1 MSEVATVRPH
11 LERRFEKFRVVFW
24 HDPEGQYAEGLDRLD
39 LPDVQTICIANN
51 EYGIK
56 NRLLHDEPK
65 NKFLVYRSGQVP
77 TGIANWLLDLELAY
91 GVFTADRTAL
101 VAQDLGLAAEGI
113 DEVVQA
119 HEKFF
124 NAAKR
129 VESLKSLLNPED
141 DPAKL
146 RAKMTAVVLGQPEH
160 SLLEIT
166 RALVVE
172 NAKGKRIKYDALVD
186 YGLDDFYWCGAAS
199 IYRYES
205 SSPSI
210 DDFVLWIFRKAI
222 EGFKS
227 DRPGGLQNIQLDF
240 ASLRNDRRSQDA
252 FVTLAKR
259 AAHDLDYASS
269 IADVSF
275 RELLPFDIFEE
286 ADQTIISALAHGV
299 AEQTISAREVAE
311 VVRARQSSVWID
323 GYRQLYTAIGAAAEL
338 LSTLAAID
346 FTMTSFDSALER
358 YRNEWF
364 RIDQLYRRFTHA
376 HRTFEGPHPLGPLKD
391 QVDKHYTNT
400 FLFELGRAWQQI
412 VDASGEWSSSV
423 LPSQRSFYR
432 NYIDGLLR
440 DGKKAVVIVSDA
452 LRYEIADELGS
463 RIRQE
468 DRFDADLDAI
478 LGVLPSY
485 TQLGM
490 AALLPH
496 RTLKHSAD
504 GKSVLADGQ
513 PTNGTG
519 PRSKVLASVGGSAIG
534 AEDFKALS
542 PDERRELFKNNRVLY
557 VYHDVIDATG
567 DKPGTERRVFEAA
580 EQAIGELVDL
590 VKKAANANATNI
602 FVTADHG
609 FQFQNEDLPDQF
621 YLSEKPQGDKLLVT
635 NRRYVLGHGLKAEA
649 AFATFSAAQLG
660 LDSDLEVQIPKSI
673 HRLRLAGGG
682 SRFVHGGATLQE
694 VVVPVL
700 SVNKKRKSDTRLV
713 NVRVLPETDKITTG
727 QLVVK
732 LFQAEPV
739 SDKVQPRTLRAG
751 LYVGETLIS
760 NDPPP
765 ELTFDSTSSEQRD
778 RYQSVQLLLNK
789 EADDYNNRAVEL
801 RLEEQIPNTSQWRV
815 YEKAVYT
822 LKRSFTSDFDF

>member
-11 LERRFEKFRVVFW
+11 LERRFENNRVVVW
-24 HDPEGQYAEGLDRLD
+24 RDPEGRYAADLDRLD
-39 LPDVQTICIANN
+39 LPDVQTIRIANN

-56 NRLLHDEPK
+56 NRLLHDQPTS
-65 NKFLVYRSGQVP
+65 KFLVYRSGQVP
-77 TGIANWLLDLELAY
+77 AGIGNWLLDLELAY

-101 VAQDLGLAAEGI
+101 VAQDLGLTAEGI

-124 NAAKR
+124 NATKR
-129 VESLKSLLNPED
+129 VESLKVLLNPED
-141 DPAKL
+141 DSAKL
-146 RAKMTAVVLGQPEH
+146 RAKITAVVLGQSEH

-166 RALVVE
+166 RALLVE
-172 NAKGKRIKYDALVD
+172 NAKGKRTKYDVLLD
-186 YGLDDFYWCGAAS
+186 YGLDDFYWRGAAS
-199 IYRYES
+199 IYGYES
-205 SSPSI
+205 SSPSV
-210 DDFVLWIFRKAI
+210 DDFVLWLFRKAI

-227 DRPGGLQNIQLDF
+227 DRPGRLQNIQLDF

-252 FVTLAKR
+252 LVALAKR

-275 RELLPFDIFEE
+275 RDLVSVDIFEE
-286 ADQTIISALAHGV
+286 ADQRIISTLARGV
-299 AEQTISAREVAE
+299 AEQTISAREVTD

-338 LSTLAAID
+338 LSALAAID
-346 FTMTSFDSALER
+346 FTMTSFDGALER
-358 YRNEWF
+358 YRKEWF
-364 RIDQLYRRFTHA
+364 RIDQLYRRFTYA
-376 HRTFEGPHPLGPLKD
+376 YRTFEGPHPLGPLRE
-391 QVDKHYTNT
+391 QVDKRYTNT
-400 FLFELGRAWQQI
+400 FLYELGNAWQQM
-412 VDASGEWSSSV
+412 VDTSAQWASSV
-423 LPSQRSFYR
+423 LGSQRSFYR
-432 NYIDGLLR
+432 NYVDGLLR

-452 LRYEIADELGS
+452 LRYEVAEELGS

-468 DRFDADLDAI
+468 DRFDADLGAV

-504 GKSVLADGQ
+504 GKFILADGQ

-519 PRSKVLASVGGSAIG
+519 PRSKILASVGGSAIG

-557 VYHDVIDATG
+557 VYHDVIDAIG

-580 EQAIGELVDL
+580 EQALGELVDL

-609 FQFQNEDLPDQF
+609 FLFQNENLPEQF
-621 YLSEKPQGDKLLVT
+621 YLSERPQGDSILVT
-635 NRRYVLGHGLKAEA
+635 NRRYVLGHGLKVDS
-649 AFATFSAAQLG
+649 AFTTFNAAQLG

-713 NVRVLPETDKITTG
+713 NVKVLPDTDKITTG

-732 LFQAEPV
+732 LFQSEPV

-760 NDPPP
+760 TDPPP
-765 ELTFDSTSSEQRD
+765 EITFDSTSSEQRD
-778 RYQSVQLLLNK
+778 RYESVQLLLNK
-789 EADDYNNRAVEL
+789 DADDYNNRAVEL
-801 RLEEQIPNTSQWRV
+801 RLEERIPNTSQWRV
-815 YEKAVYT
+815 YEKAMYT